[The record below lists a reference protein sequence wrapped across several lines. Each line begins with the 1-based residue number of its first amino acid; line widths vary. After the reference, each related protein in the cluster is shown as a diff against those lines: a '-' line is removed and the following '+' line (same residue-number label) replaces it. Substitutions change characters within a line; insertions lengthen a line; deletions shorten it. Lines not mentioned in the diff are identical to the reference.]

1 MRARLI
7 WSTGALL
14 IAGLIFSDGS
24 ARAQG
29 SFGISAGLYQPDDDD
44 LDQTEVYGL
53 RGGYRFRPSF
63 GFEAALS
70 KVDLAD
76 ALNLD
81 DGVTGPDFGFDAD
94 FKGDLYNL
102 DLSLQWFPNGSNFVV
117 FGGPGVARLDTKVRV
132 TAFGQTCSESGTSN
146 IFTAHLGLAYQWQ
159 IGDRFFVRPEARVR
173 RYFDDEI
180 SRSQYDDNLAVSYEA
195 TDYEASLI
203 FGWRFGVE

>member
-1 MRARLI
+1 MRTRLM

-14 IAGLIFSDGS
+14 VAGLFFSGDS
-24 ARAQG
+24 AQAQG
-29 SFGISAGLYQPDDDD
+29 SFGISAGLYQPDDND
-44 LDQTEVYGL
+44 LDRTEVYGL

-76 ALNLD
+76 ALSLD
-81 DGVTGPDFGFDAD
+81 EVSGPGLGFDAD
-94 FKGDLYNL
+94 FKVDLYNL

-117 FGGPGVARLDTKVRV
+117 FGGPGVARLDTRIRV
-132 TAFGQTCSESGTSN
+132 TAFGQTFSESDTSN

-159 IGDRFFVRPEARVR
+159 ITDRFFVRPEARVR
-173 RYFDDEI
+173 RYFDDDA
-180 SRSQYDDNLAVSYEA
+180 SLSQDDSLAVSYKA

-203 FGWRFGVE
+203 FGWRFGG